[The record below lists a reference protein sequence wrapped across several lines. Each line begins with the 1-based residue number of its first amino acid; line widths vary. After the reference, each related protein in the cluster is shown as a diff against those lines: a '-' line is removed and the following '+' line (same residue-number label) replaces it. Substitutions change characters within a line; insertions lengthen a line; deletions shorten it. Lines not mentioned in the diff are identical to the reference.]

1 MTALIRLRDEN
12 MSDNEYH
19 LETRW
24 IEKIRSGETE
34 ALKRLYKNNYPSIAH
49 FVLNNNGNEEEAK
62 DICQDSVIIFY
73 EKIQNPSFELN
84 CLIKTFLYSIA
95 RRLWLKKLS
104 ERGRYIAKVTD
115 FDDFLDFSDLE
126 MQEADENEIKFEQM
140 EQALTQI
147 GEPCRTILTDF
158 YIHKLSMQDI
168 AEKMGYTGTDNAK
181 TQKYKCLQRLKK
193 IFFKNYSYR

>member
-1 MTALIRLRDEN
+1 MTALVKLRHDN

-19 LETRW
+19 LETHW

-34 ALKRLYKNNYPSIAH
+34 ALKKLYKDNYPSIAH
-49 FVLNNNGNEEEAK
+49 FVLNNNGTEEEAK
-62 DICQDSVIIFY
+62 DIYQDSVIVFY

-84 CLIKTFLYSIA
+84 CLVKTFLYSVA

-104 ERGRYIAKVTD
+104 EKERYVAKVTD
-115 FDDFLDFSDLE
+115 FEDFLDFSDLE
-126 MQEADENEIKFEQM
+126 MQEADENELKFNQM

-147 GEPCRTILTDF
+147 GEPCRTILKDF
-158 YIHKLSMQDI
+158 YIYKHSMQDI

-193 IFFKNYSYR
+193 IFFKNYS